1 MALIDRLL
9 ALRGPLHGG
18 GINHEGE
25 AFTATLAI
33 DPLVGGR
40 AAMLHYAALGPDGT
54 PVHTEATLLALAP
67 DGTPCLWPVMDEL
80 PVVLPH
86 PQVARDDTHDADGTL
101 RAVFASGPR
110 AARDTFREEITITLH
125 ADGTLTYAHAW
136 GLPGEDFDD
145 RSSARLTPPER
156 PCA

>member
-40 AAMLHYAALGPDGT
+40 AAMLHYTALGPDGT

-67 DGTPCLWPVMDEL
+67 DGT
-80 PVVLPH
+80 
-86 PQVARDDTHDADGTL
+86 
-101 RAVFASGPR
+101 
-110 AARDTFREEITITLH
+110 
-125 ADGTLTYAHAW
+125 LTYAHAW
-136 GLPGEDFDD
+136 GLPGEDVDD
-145 RSSARLTPPER
+145 RSSARLTPKDR
-156 PCA
+156 RCA